1 MLFLNNI
8 DRYMENTKILYI
20 SQEITPYLPETEMS
34 LIARNLPQGIQ
45 ERGREIRTFMPKYG
59 CINERRNQLHEVI
72 RLSGMNIIISD
83 TDHPLI
89 IKVASIQTARMQVY
103 FIDNEDYFQRKHIL
117 QDDSGVFFDDNDE
130 RAIFFARGVIET
142 VKKLQWAPDIVHCHG
157 WFTYLIP
164 LYLRKVFYDDPL
176 FLDTKII
183 LSIYNNEF
191 NKPLDKSLKNKL
203 LAEGIEGEELNIIKD
218 PSYINLNKLAIRMS
232 DAVIMGSD
240 KINAEIE
247 KYIDIQ
253 DKPILQYYDGDNY
266 VDIYSEFYNKILTEI
281 VDA

>member
-8 DRYMENTKILYI
+8 FRCMENTKILYI

-103 FIDNEDYFQRKHIL
+103 FIDNDDYFQRKNIL
-117 QDDSGVFFDDNDE
+117 QDDGGEFFDDNDE

-164 LYLRKVFYDDPL
+164 LYLRKVFYDNPL

-191 NKPLDKSLKNKL
+191 DKPLNKSLKNKL
-203 LAEGIEGEELNIIKD
+203 ITEGITGDELNIIKD
-218 PSYINLNKLAIRMS
+218 PSYVNLNRLAIKMS
-232 DAVIMGSD
+232 DAVIIGSD
-240 KINAEIE
+240 KINPEII

-253 DKPILQYYDGDNY
+253 EKPILKYYNGDNY